1 MALQSLQEINLDHE
15 KKIIDQTYGPILDS
29 AVKELVPEEYREL
42 ERLNEKFV
50 KARRDY
56 LDSLVMLKIMTIPL
70 ILMFFAS
77 LLRVLAA
84 GEFGW
89 GFAVVPIL
97 YAGLLG
103 YRFWRGFNLANEQK
117 SFVRLVH
124 RIDEDQSLNG
134 KEFQGKW
141 EVQNLSETGQLT
153 LDNAIRSIALT
164 RKAVSV
170 KKRSSLM
177 MGLIS
182 GLVIGLVLSLI
193 GFLLTNVLGFFD
205 PAYDSFLEFLSVL
218 IWVMGFGI
226 LALPYTDYNNLMY
239 QFSGLISDYCHYRD
253 LCYYFRVTDTEDFD
267 RRFVAEMA
275 EPSVFSSIP
284 PKIVLNEIR
293 GWWSS

>member
-1 MALQSLQEINLDHE
+1 MAFQSLQEINLDNE
-15 KKIIDQTYGPILDS
+15 KKLINQTYGPILDS

-56 LDSLVMLKIMTIPL
+56 LDSLVILKVMTMPL

-77 LLRVLAA
+77 LLRVIDA
-84 GEFGW
+84 GELDW
-89 GFAVVPIL
+89 GFALIPII
-97 YAGLLG
+97 YAGCLG
-103 YRFWRGFNLANEQK
+103 YRFWRGFNLSNEQT

-124 RIDEDQSLNG
+124 PIDEDQNLN
-134 KEFQGKW
+134 KEEFHGGR

-153 LDNAIRSIALT
+153 LDNAIKSIALT

-170 KKRSSLM
+170 KQRSSLM

-182 GLVIGLVLSLI
+182 GLVIGLVVSLI
-193 GFLLTNVLGFFD
+193 GFLLTNILGFFD
-205 PAYDSFLEFLSVL
+205 PMYDSFLEFLSVL
-218 IWVMGFGI
+218 MWIMGFGI

-253 LCYYFRVTDTEDFD
+253 LCYYFRVIDTEDFD

-284 PKIVLNEIR
+284 PKIILNEIR